1 LTHHTKVLAAMRW
14 APLLSLCLTVLAA
27 PQPPNQETE
36 VNSLPQA
43 TLKVSTVVV
52 NAYAIVRDKR
62 GRLIS
67 NLNKE
72 DFKLTE
78 DHVPQ
83 QIGYFSRE
91 TDSRLTLGIMIDTS
105 PSQEHLLAAEQEQ
118 ARAFIQEVLRPKD
131 VGFVLRFDVEVELL
145 QDLTSEQR
153 LLGRAIGNTVIN
165 KSWYRLLPDP
175 SAATSVGGTHL
186 HDALY
191 LASNE
196 LMKSDV
202 GRKVLILLTD
212 GEDQG
217 SKVTSNGALEAA
229 EKADVIIYSVA
240 LTDSSFYWA
249 QDRGFR
255 GIPALKKFSM
265 ETGGRMVQVNEVR
278 DTAAAFREIADELR
292 AQYFLGYSP
301 SNKLRDGSFR
311 KIRVGVRDRN
321 YRVRVRRGY
330 YAQAE

>member
-1 LTHHTKVLAAMRW
+1 MAHHTKVLATIRW
-14 APLLSLCLTVLAA
+14 AALLSLCLPVLAA
-27 PQPPNQETE
+27 PQSPNQGKEI
-36 VNSLPQA
+36 NSLPQA

-52 NAYAIVRDKR
+52 NAYAIVKDKK

-67 NLNKE
+67 DLNKK
-72 DFKLTE
+72 DFDLSE

-83 QIGYFSRE
+83 QIRYFSRE

-105 PSQEHLLAAEQEQ
+105 PSQENLLAAEQEQ
-118 ARAFIQEVLRPKD
+118 ARAFIHEVLRPKD
-131 VGFVLRFDVEVELL
+131 EGFVLRFDVEVELL

-175 SAATSVGGTHL
+175 SAARSVGGTHL
-186 HDALY
+186 HDAVY

-196 LMKSDV
+196 LMKSSV

-217 SKVTSNGALEAA
+217 SKVTLNGALEAA

-240 LTDSSFYWA
+240 LTDSAFYWV
-249 QDRGFR
+249 QDRGFS
-255 GIPALKKFSM
+255 GISVLKKLSR
-265 ETGGRMVQVNEVR
+265 ETGGRMVQVDQVR
-278 DTAAAFREIADELR
+278 DTAAAFREIADELH
-292 AQYFLGYSP
+292 AQYSLGYSP

-311 KIRVGVRDRN
+311 KICARVRGRN

>member
-1 LTHHTKVLAAMRW
+1 
-14 APLLSLCLTVLAA
+14 
-27 PQPPNQETE
+27 
-36 VNSLPQA
+36 
-43 TLKVSTVVV
+43 
-52 NAYAIVRDKR
+52 
-62 GRLIS
+62 
-67 NLNKE
+67 
-72 DFKLTE
+72 
-78 DHVPQ
+78 
-83 QIGYFSRE
+83 
-91 TDSRLTLGIMIDTS
+91 MIDTS

-153 LLGRAIGNTVIN
+153 LLGRAIDNTVIN

-255 GIPALKKFSM
+255 GIPVLKKLSM